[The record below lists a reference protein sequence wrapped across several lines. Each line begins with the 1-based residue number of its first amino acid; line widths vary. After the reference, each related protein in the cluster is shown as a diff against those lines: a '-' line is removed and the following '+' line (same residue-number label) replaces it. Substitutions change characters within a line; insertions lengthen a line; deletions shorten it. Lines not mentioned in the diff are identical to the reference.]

1 MLRLFGRSALCR
13 RSAPRPPLLVTIR
26 LFSGITQTEFEAL
39 RDLLFGLKSDLASF
53 KAEAKSGVA
62 SFKAGEKSAVAGFRS
77 VVSEVKPEL
86 ARIHN
91 RFPIATLVLPVGHKV
106 VPVQHPIS
114 VFIQSLECIVQQEL
128 EQVREE
134 GVNWSTARTLTL
146 SDNAVWPTISS
157 SVLYQRYFYKPFYEN
172 VLNELRPQLGR
183 NPMQAC
189 VIGSPG
195 IGTYIRIRWFCFVVC
210 ASACSNSSA
219 CTNVCILITRTSA

>member
-13 RSAPRPPLLVTIR
+13 RSAPHPPPFVAIR

-53 KAEAKSGVA
+53 KAEAKSDTAGEKSGMA
-62 SFKAGEKSAVAGFRS
+62 SFKAGEKSADAGFRS

-86 ARIHN
+86 ARIRN
-91 RFPIATLVLPVGHKV
+91 RFPTLELPVGHKV

-114 VFIQSLECIVQQEL
+114 VFIQSLECIVQKEL
-128 EQVREE
+128 EPVREE
-134 GVNWSTARTLTL
+134 GVCWSAARTLTL

-157 SVLYQRYFYKPFYEN
+157 SVLYQRYFYKPFYEK

-195 IGTYIRIRWFCFVVC
+195 IGTYIRWFCFVVC
-210 ASACSNSSA
+210 ASACMHFY
-219 CTNVCILITRTSA
+219 VCVCALHV